1 MAPFKPGLHS
11 QNERMTQMYSR
22 LSDAFLARQR
32 LLVISPHAD
41 DESFG
46 CAGTIAKIK
55 KLGGEVFIMVM
66 SVGDLKHYDGSTDI
80 VSGST
85 RAKEFAAVA
94 KYLKVDD
101 YDIVF
106 TDAHS
111 HLRLDAMPLR
121 DLISVIEQGS
131 KVSIDKINPT
141 MVALPAISYNQDHVA
156 TFKAGFTA
164 CRPHDPKV
172 KKFPQIVLSYD
183 NQTLFWNVD
192 YDKYHPNLYVDI
204 SEFLEVKMKALS
216 LHKSQLRHSPHH
228 CSIEN
233 LEYLART
240 RGHEISVKAA
250 EAFVCHRF
258 VL

>member
-1 MAPFKPGLHS
+1 MKTKYIRASDEF
-11 QNERMTQMYSR
+11 
-22 LSDAFLARQR
+22 LSKQR

-55 KLGGEVFIMVM
+55 ELGGEVFVLVM
-66 SVGDLKHYDGSTDI
+66 SVGDLKHYDGRNKP
-80 VSGST
+80 VKGET
-85 RAKEFAAVA
+85 RRKEFEAVA
-94 KYLKVDD
+94 EFLGIDG
-101 YDIVF
+101 YDIAF
-106 TDAHS
+106 SDPDT
-111 HLRLDAMPLR
+111 HLRLDKIAQR
-121 DLISVIEQGS
+121 DLIAVMERDSSVA
-131 KVSIDKINPT
+131 IDRINPT

-164 CRPHDPKV
+164 CRPHDPGV
-172 KKFPQIVLSYD
+172 KNFPRIVLSYD

-192 YDKYHPNLYVDI
+192 YDKFHPNFYVDI
-204 SEFLEVKMKALS
+204 SEHLDVKLRALS

-233 LEYLART
+233 MEYMART
-240 RGHEISVKAA
+240 RGHEISVLAA
-250 EAFVCHRF
+250 EAFVCHRI

>member
-1 MAPFKPGLHS
+1 
-11 QNERMTQMYSR
+11 MYSSV
-22 LSDAFLARQR
+22 SDEFLANQR

-46 CAGTIAKIK
+46 CAGTMAKIK
-55 KLGGEVFIMVM
+55 KLGGEVFVLVM
-66 SVGDLKHYDGSTDI
+66 SVGDLTHYSSTHGQ
-80 VSGST
+80 VSGET
-85 RAKEFAAVA
+85 RSQEFAKLAE
-94 KYLKVDD
+94 YLQIDD
-101 YDIVF
+101 YDIFF
-106 TDAHS
+106 TDAES

-121 DLISVIEQGS
+121 NLISVIEKES
-131 KVSIDKINPT
+131 KVALDRIKPT

-164 CRPHDPKV
+164 CRPHDPVV
-172 KKFPQIVLSYD
+172 KSFPKIVVSYD

-192 YDKYHPNLYVDI
+192 YDKFHPNMYVDI
-204 SEFLEVKMKALS
+204 SDFLDVKMKALRC
-216 LHKSQLRHSPHH
+216 HESQLRHSPHH

-240 RGHEISVKAA
+240 RGHEISVEAA

>member
-1 MAPFKPGLHS
+1 
-11 QNERMTQMYSR
+11 MYSQVSDEF
-22 LSDAFLARQR
+22 LSKQR

-55 KLGGEVFIMVM
+55 KLGGEVFVLVM
-66 SVGDLKHYDGSTDI
+66 SVGDLKHYDGKDDI
-80 VSGST
+80 IPGQV
-85 RAKEFAAVA
+85 RAKEFEAVA
-94 KYLKVDD
+94 KFLDIDD
-101 YDIVF
+101 YEIF
-106 TDAHS
+106 FKDAES
-111 HLRLDAMPLR
+111 HLRLDAKPLR
-121 DLISVIEQGS
+121 DLISIIERDS
-131 KVSIDKINPT
+131 KVSIDRINPT

-156 TFKAGFTA
+156 VFKAGFTA

-172 KKFPQIVLSYD
+172 KSFPQVVVSYD

-192 YDKYHPNLYVDI
+192 YDKFHPNLYVDI
-204 SEFLEVKMKALS
+204 SDFLDKKIGALS
-216 LHKSQLRHSPHH
+216 MHKSQLRHSPHH

-233 LEYLART
+233 MQYLART

-250 EAFVCHRF
+250 EAFVCHRI

>member
-1 MAPFKPGLHS
+1 
-11 QNERMTQMYSR
+11 MYSNFSDEF
-22 LSDAFLARQR
+22 LSKQRFL
-32 LLVISPHAD
+32 VVSPHAD

-55 KLGGEVFIMVM
+55 KLGGEVFVLVM
-66 SVGDLKHYDGSTDI
+66 SVGDLKLYDGKKDV
-80 VSGST
+80 VSGAQ
-85 RAKEFAAVA
+85 RAEEFAAVA
-94 KYLKVDD
+94 EHLQIDD
-101 YDIVF
+101 YDIF
-106 TDAHS
+106 FKDAQS
-111 HLRLDAMPLR
+111 HLRLDSIPLR
-121 DLISVIEQGS
+121 DLISVIEKES
-131 KVSIDKINPT
+131 KVALDRIKPT

-172 KKFPQIVLSYD
+172 KSFPQIVLSYD

-192 YDKYHPNLYVDI
+192 YDKYHPSVYVDI
-204 SEFLEVKMKALS
+204 SEFLDVKLDALR

-233 LEYLART
+233 MELLAKT
-240 RGHEISVKAA
+240 RGHQISVEAA

>member
-1 MAPFKPGLHS
+1 VYNIMSKNF
-11 QNERMTQMYSR
+11 
-22 LSDAFLARQR
+22 LSKQR
-32 LLVISPHAD
+32 LLVVSPHAD

-55 KLGGEVFIMVM
+55 EAGGEVFVLVM
-66 SVGDLKHYDGSTDI
+66 SVGDLKHYDGKNDI
-80 VSGST
+80 VSGNT
-85 RAKEFAAVA
+85 RSEEFAKVA
-94 KYLKVDD
+94 EFLKIDD
-101 YDIVF
+101 YDIF
-106 TDAHS
+106 YTDAET
-111 HLRLDAMPLR
+111 HLRLDAIPQR
-121 DLISVIEQGS
+121 DLISVIEKDS
-131 KVSIDKINPT
+131 KVAIDRINPT

-164 CRPHDPKV
+164 CRPHDPTV
-172 KKFPQIVLSYD
+172 KSFPQIVLSYD

-204 SEFLEVKMKALS
+204 SDFLDTKIKAMS

-233 LEYLART
+233 MEYLARV
-240 RGHEISVKAA
+240 RGHEISVEAA
-250 EAFVCHRF
+250 EAFVCHRL